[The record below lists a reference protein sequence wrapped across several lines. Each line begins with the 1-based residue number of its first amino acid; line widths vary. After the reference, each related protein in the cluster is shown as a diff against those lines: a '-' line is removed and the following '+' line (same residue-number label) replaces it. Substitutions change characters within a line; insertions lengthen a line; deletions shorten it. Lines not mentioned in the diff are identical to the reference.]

1 MCVFICIYAL
11 INLSFIQQI
20 NNLYQG
26 LSDDSIY
33 ISTTN
38 FSEDY
43 LDYLSEHKM
52 SKSDD
57 GTRINFSQMDL
68 KNVEDIPYVKS
79 AILYNGV
86 NESLYDKEEY
96 RLNLIWEKE
105 DFPNQLKE
113 VSSYSSAPSF
123 VQFSFYSMNI
133 PYDYASK
140 FNQINLIYGDYPKDR
155 SNEIV
160 IPDFFASSYFGESK
174 KSIKQKIKL
183 KVYDENN
190 KTYTKEYTVVGVYDS
205 KYEQHISD
213 SYPIYVTYQEYD
225 FLDLFLTEDQY
236 NELKNLDVDNNRLV
250 ENYHNPIYDSY
261 ESYKQ
266 AIGTNLGDMIIVVDS
281 PKHVKNV
288 HESLEKLFPNLKILS
303 RYDFEHGATSIA
315 FQKIKTT
322 IYLGIT
328 AFVLL
333 LSLIIIFLNKSYIRA
348 RSKEFAILYSMG
360 YSRKH
365 IAKLILIENT
375 MNFSIDLGLA
385 YLILKLIQISGFKAE
400 DIYEIFGQIF
410 AAEQIIQILV
420 FIIIMLFIS
429 VFFSLYSI
437 NKKKLRKYLEGDK

>member
-1 MCVFICIYAL
+1 M
-11 INLSFIQQI
+11 
-20 NNLYQG
+20 
-26 LSDDSIY
+26 
-33 ISTTN
+33 
-38 FSEDY
+38 
-43 LDYLSEHKM
+43 
-52 SKSDD
+52 
-57 GTRINFSQMDL
+57 
-68 KNVEDIPYVKS
+68 
-79 AILYNGV
+79 
-86 NESLYDKEEY
+86 
-96 RLNLIWEKE
+96 
-105 DFPNQLKE
+105 
-113 VSSYSSAPSF
+113 
-123 VQFSFYSMNI
+123 
-133 PYDYASK
+133 
-140 FNQINLIYGDYPKDR
+140 
-155 SNEIV
+155 
-160 IPDFFASSYFGESK
+160 
-174 KSIKQKIKL
+174 
-183 KVYDENN
+183 
-190 KTYTKEYTVVGVYDS
+190 
-205 KYEQHISD
+205 
-213 SYPIYVTYQEYD
+213 
-225 FLDLFLTEDQY
+225 
-236 NELKNLDVDNNRLV
+236 DVDNNRLV

-303 RYDFEHGATSIA
+303 RYDFEHGETSIA

-400 DIYEIFGQIF
+400 DTYEIFGQIF